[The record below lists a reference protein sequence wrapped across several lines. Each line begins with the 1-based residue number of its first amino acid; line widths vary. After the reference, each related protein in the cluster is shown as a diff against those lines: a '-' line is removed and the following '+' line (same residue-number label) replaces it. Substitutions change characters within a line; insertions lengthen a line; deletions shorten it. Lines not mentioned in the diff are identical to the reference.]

1 MFAIT
6 KVFLKK
12 VTIKRVAS
20 LSIIAAALTT
30 TMTGLSGCTAHQQDA
45 LFAKVTELGRDKAG
59 LEKHQVETLDIEM
72 TYLERKA
79 DGPVIMLVHGFSANK
94 DTWLRFAD
102 YLPDNF
108 HIIAPDLAGHGESDK
123 ADTYDLEAQADRL
136 HALAGKLGI
145 KRFHIAGNSM
155 GGAISTIYA
164 TKYPE
169 QLASLILI
177 DSAGMDGANK
187 SEYFQMLEQ
196 GTNPLIADDKES
208 FEFRMDMVMSQ
219 PPALPWPLRPA
230 LVRDTVAR
238 APLNREIFADMI
250 ATRERMSG
258 PEYKALVDEKVE
270 MPALIMWGKE
280 DRVLDVSAVE
290 AFKQIIPQAAVT
302 IYDEVGHVP
311 MLEIPEESAMTVTAF
326 INGLD

>member
-1 MFAIT
+1 
-6 KVFLKK
+6 
-12 VTIKRVAS
+12 
-20 LSIIAAALTT
+20 
-30 TMTGLSGCTAHQQDA
+30 
-45 LFAKVTELGRDKAG
+45 
-59 LEKHQVETLDIEM
+59 
-72 TYLERKA
+72 
-79 DGPVIMLVHGFSANK
+79 
-94 DTWLRFAD
+94 
-102 YLPDNF
+102 
-108 HIIAPDLAGHGESDK
+108 
-123 ADTYDLEAQADRL
+123 
-136 HALAGKLGI
+136 
-145 KRFHIAGNSM
+145 
-155 GGAISTIYA
+155 ISTIYA

-169 QLASLILI
+169 HLASLILI

-258 PEYKALVDEKVE
+258 PEYEALVDEKVE

-302 IYDEVGHVP
+302 IYEEVGHVP
-311 MLEIPEESAMTVTAF
+311 MLEIPEESAMTVAAF